1 MNLSDY
7 LQKGFSYPDYL
18 KKIEDQLYDLEKSGD
33 EKGYAKYYSI
43 NLKRIERLDQHFQLS
58 EEQKE
63 KLKTVNPDFQLL
75 VISEGWCG
83 DAAQSMPVVNVIMNE
98 LGIDQKIVF
107 RDENP
112 ELMDAYLTD
121 GARSI
126 PIYIGVDD
134 KGNEIFRFGPRPKE
148 GMEMLAKHKANPE
161 VYTDDEFHKDLQV
174 WYNQDKGKAIF
185 EELLNVLN
193 KPGMKS

>member
-98 LGIDQKIVF
+98 LGIDQ
-107 RDENP
+107 
-112 ELMDAYLTD
+112 
-121 GARSI
+121 
-126 PIYIGVDD
+126 
-134 KGNEIFRFGPRPKE
+134 
-148 GMEMLAKHKANPE
+148 
-161 VYTDDEFHKDLQV
+161 
-174 WYNQDKGKAIF
+174 
-185 EELLNVLN
+185 
-193 KPGMKS
+193 